1 MTATVPAN
9 PFILVDGSSY
19 LFRAFYA
26 PPHLTNSAGE
36 PTGAIYGVVNM
47 LRSLISKYQPTHMA
61 VIFDAKGPTFRN
73 DMYHAYKANRPP
85 MPDDLRSQ
93 IEPLHKIVKALGL
106 PLLCIDGVEAD
117 DVIGTLAQQAA
128 ASGRFTLIS
137 TGDKD
142 MAQLVNDHVMLI
154 NTMTDTLLNAAGV
167 FDKYGVRPEQMID
180 LLALMGDSSDN
191 IPGLPKVGEKT
202 ALAMLQGLTS
212 IDAMYADPQQ
222 LAALD
227 FRGAKTMP
235 DKLLEHRDIL
245 MLSRELATIKLDVP
259 LDFHPDDLTITEPDQ
274 DALLALYQQCEF
286 RRWLAEIKAHG
297 AVSAY
302 VAGAAARAEAPKH
315 EPTAAPET
323 IDHSRYEVITTVD
336 QFAHWLQKLKQA
348 PAFAFDTETTSLNY
362 MEAELVGV
370 SFAVEAGQ
378 AAYVPVAHDYP
389 GAPEQL
395 DRAWVLEQLKPLLEA
410 TSPAKIGQN
419 LKYDSHILRRYD
431 IRLQGIAN
439 DTMLASYVLD
449 SVATR
454 HDMDSLSRHYLGHSP
469 ISFEDIA
476 GKGQK
481 QLTFNQIALEQAG
494 PYAAEDADV
503 TLRLHQQLHQQL
515 NPHQQLL
522 AVLNDIELPLVA
534 VLVDMEQRGVQIDAP
549 LLARQSHEIAK
560 ELQLLEQQAYDI
572 AGESFNLSSPKQ
584 LQQILFDKL
593 AIPPLKK
600 TPTGQP
606 STAEDVLQELALN
619 YPLPDVI
626 MRHRGL
632 SKLKS
637 TYTDKLP
644 KMVNP
649 RTNRIHTSYHQAVT
663 ATGRLSSSDPNLQ
676 NIPIRTEAGRRVRK
690 AFTAPAGY
698 RIVAIDYSQI
708 ELRIMAHLSQDKQL
722 LEAFSK
728 GRDIHAATA
737 AEVFSTPLEQVSS
750 EQRRRAKAVNFGLIY
765 GMSAFGL
772 AQQLDI
778 PRHEAQLYMDKYFER
793 FPGVLRY
800 MEETR
805 NKAKQFGYVETLF
818 GRRLQLPE
826 IRASN
831 QGRVKAAERAAIN
844 APMQGTAADII
855 KKAMIDVAQFI
866 QTQTAPGDLYMIMQ
880 VHDELVFEVRDD
892 CVAALIPQLVAVMEH
907 TCQLDVPLIAEAG
920 SGDNWDEAH

>member
-1 MTATVPAN
+1 MTATVPTN

-61 VIFDAKGPTFRN
+61 VVFDAKGPTFRN
-73 DMYHAYKANRPP
+73 DMYAPYKANRPP
-85 MPDDLRSQ
+85 MPDDLRGQ
-93 IEPLHKIVKALGL
+93 IEPLHKIVQALGL

-117 DVIGTLAQQAA
+117 DVIGTLAKQAA
-128 ASGRFTLIS
+128 ESGRFTLIS

-154 NTMTDTLLNAAGV
+154 NTMTDTLLDDAGV
-167 FDKYGVRPEQMID
+167 VEKYGVRPEQMID
-180 LLALMGDSSDN
+180 LLSLMGDSSDN

-202 ALAMLQGLTS
+202 ALAMLQGMDS
-212 IDAMYADPQQ
+212 IDAMLADPEQVAT
-222 LAALD
+222 LE

-235 DKLLEHRDIL
+235 DKLREHKDIL
-245 MLSRELATIKLDVP
+245 LLSRDLATIKLDVA
-259 LDFHPDDLTITEPDQ
+259 LAFHPDELMITEPDD

-286 RRWLAEIKAHG
+286 RRWLAELKAHG

-302 VAGAAARAEAPKH
+302 VRGADARAAAAPVEAPVAVDSKG
-315 EPTAAPET
+315 
-323 IDHSRYEVITTVD
+323 YQVITSEQEFKT
-336 QFAHWLQKLKQA
+336 WLQRLKQA
-348 PAFAFDTETTSLNY
+348 SAFAFDTETTSLNY

-370 SFAVEAGQ
+370 SFAVEPGS

-389 GAPEQL
+389 GAPDQL
-395 DRAWVLEQLKPLLEA
+395 SRQWVLEQLKPLLEA
-410 TSPAKIGQN
+410 TIPAKIGQN

-431 IRLQGIAN
+431 IRLQGIAD

-469 ISFEDIA
+469 TSFTDIA
-476 GKGQK
+476 GKGAK
-481 QLTFNQIALEQAG
+481 QLTFNEIALEQAG

-503 TLRLHQQLHQQL
+503 TLRLHQQLGKQL
-515 NPHQQLL
+515 QPHQQLVS
-522 AVLNDIELPLVA
+522 VLRDIELPLVP

-560 ELQLLEQQAYDI
+560 DLQQLEQQAYEI
-572 AGESFNLSSPKQ
+572 AGETFNLSSPKQ

-593 AIPPLKK
+593 GIPALKK

-698 RIVAIDYSQI
+698 QIVAIDYSQI

-737 AEVFSTPLEQVSS
+737 AEVFSTPLEQVTG

-805 NKAKQFGYVETLF
+805 KKAKQYGYVETLF

-826 IRASN
+826 IRATN

-855 KKAMIDVAQFI
+855 KKAMIDVAAFI
-866 QTQTAPGDLYMIMQ
+866 ASETQTNDVFMIMQ
-880 VHDELVFEVRDD
+880 VHDELVFEVKQE
-892 CVAALIPQLVAVMEH
+892 CLTALIPQLVNVMEQ

-920 SGDNWDEAH
+920 SGNNWDEAH

>member
-1 MTATVPAN
+1 
-9 PFILVDGSSY
+9 
-19 LFRAFYA
+19 
-26 PPHLTNSAGE
+26 
-36 PTGAIYGVVNM
+36 
-47 LRSLISKYQPTHMA
+47 
-61 VIFDAKGPTFRN
+61 
-73 DMYHAYKANRPP
+73 
-85 MPDDLRSQ
+85 
-93 IEPLHKIVKALGL
+93 
-106 PLLCIDGVEAD
+106 
-117 DVIGTLAQQAA
+117 
-128 ASGRFTLIS
+128 
-137 TGDKD
+137 
-142 MAQLVNDHVMLI
+142 MLI

-644 KMVNP
+644 KMVNH